1 MCHPR
6 HRYCTPV
13 HPCCA
18 FLSPK
23 MLLAFCC
30 DEQEMRC
37 SRYSSIA
44 CCCALSATVVIA
56 CCCALS
62 AVNLLH
68 DRVQPFCGSQES
80 ALHIPLAIFYVVQ
93 GKVTDRGC
101 SSCAP
106 LCYNSG
112 CHHMSRTVLSVTDI
126 KQNIHSS
133 GYTLSIHLSG
143 YTLNKAFIY
152 QTSQGHLACGSG
164 SSGGGLLRTD
174 VACGTLRPWRT
185 LSAAL

>member
-1 MCHPR
+1 MQATTDLNCQSASPPVRTGYRPCCVCRAFGLCHPR

-13 HPCCA
+13 HPCCV

-62 AVNLLH
+62 ALNLLH

-143 YTLNKAFIY
+143 DLPP
-152 QTSQGHLACGSG
+152 Q
-164 SSGGGLLRTD
+164 
-174 VACGTLRPWRT
+174 
-185 LSAAL
+185 

>member
-1 MCHPR
+1 MRAILQPAGRAHCCPVLKGHGPGGSSGISPQHPQNFS
-6 HRYCTPV
+6 V
-13 HPCCA
+13 M
-18 FLSPK
+18 S
-23 MLLAFCC
+23 LAVG
-30 DEQEMRC
+30 QE
-37 SRYSSIA
+37 YENKIH
-44 CCCALSATVVIA
+44 
-56 CCCALS
+56 
-62 AVNLLH
+62 LLH

-143 YTLNKAFIY
+143 YLPP
-152 QTSQGHLACGSG
+152 Q
-164 SSGGGLLRTD
+164 
-174 VACGTLRPWRT
+174 
-185 LSAAL
+185 